1 MPTYKN
7 LSHSVKTF
15 YGVTFLPGDVK
26 SVSGY
31 INDPKFARLNDVT
44 KPVSQPKT
52 PVMKPIAESTKVPV
66 TKPVVQVEEPK
77 KIEAVTEP
85 KVEHTVTEEPKIETV
100 ETSPASTGVQVK
112 KRTTRPYK
120 KRTTSSQTTKNKEE

>member
-66 TKPVVQVEEPK
+66 TKPVVQVE
-77 KIEAVTEP
+77 
-85 KVEHTVTEEPKIETV
+85 
-100 ETSPASTGVQVK
+100 
-112 KRTTRPYK
+112 
-120 KRTTSSQTTKNKEE
+120 